1 MLRSNLVQEVKMQS
15 IKIILTLLLSFVTS
29 LLGGFDMAIQ
39 VMFTLMAID
48 YLTGVMKATIN
59 KQLSSYLGFRGIMKK
74 VGMIICIIVTV
85 QLERLINQPNTI
97 RNLVAFGFVAN
108 EGISILE
115 NLDALG
121 IKVDILKTQFNNM
134 RNEQNKNKKEDD

>member
-1 MLRSNLVQEVKMQS
+1 MQS